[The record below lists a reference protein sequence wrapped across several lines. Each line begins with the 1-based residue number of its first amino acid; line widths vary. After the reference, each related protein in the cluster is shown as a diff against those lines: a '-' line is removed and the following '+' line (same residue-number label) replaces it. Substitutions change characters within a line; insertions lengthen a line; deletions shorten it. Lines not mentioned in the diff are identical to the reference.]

1 MAVTT
6 MRTLLE
12 TGVHFGHRTR
22 RWNPKMRPYIFT
34 ERNGVHIIDL
44 QKTLTALE
52 QAVKV
57 TRETVANGG
66 TILFV
71 GTKQQAQE
79 VIAHEAR
86 RCGMPYV
93 NQRWLGGTLTNW
105 RTIRRR
111 IDYLLELE
119 ERQARGDFERLTK
132 LEALKL
138 QREIARLNARLGG
151 IKQMQ
156 QLPNL
161 LYVVDVH
168 REATAVKEANIL
180 DIPVIAIVDT
190 NCDPDPIDYVIPGND
205 DAIRAIRLITGLIA
219 DAVLEGLALRKE
231 MAPEEEIPEETERY
245 LSAATLAR
253 IREGRFEEPE
263 EEWVPEEEYEAF
275 VPEDE
280 YPAKSEEE
288 SEEEFTEAFEE
299 DSEEGFTE
307 AFEEEFEEEEE

>member
-79 VIAHEAR
+79 VIAHEAQ

-111 IDYLLELE
+111 IDDLLELE

-132 LEALKL
+132 LEALRL

-151 IKQMQ
+151 IKQMR

-263 EEWVPEEEYEAF
+263 EEWAPEEEYETF
-275 VPEDE
+275 EPEEE
-280 YPAKSEEE
+280 YPAKY
-288 SEEEFTEAFEE
+288 EEEFKEE
-299 DSEEGFTE
+299 LKEE
-307 AFEEEFEEEEE
+307 FEEEFEEEEE

>member
-1 MAVTT
+1 

-22 RWNPKMRPYIFT
+22 RWNPKMGPYIFT

-79 VIAHEAR
+79 VIAHEAQ

-111 IDYLLELE
+111 IDDLLELE

-132 LEALKL
+132 LEALRL

-151 IKQMQ
+151 IKQMR

-263 EEWVPEEEYEAF
+263 EEWAPEEEYETF
-275 VPEDE
+275 EPEEE
-280 YPAKSEEE
+280 YPAKY
-288 SEEEFTEAFEE
+288 EEEFEE
-299 DSEEGFTE
+299 ELKEE
-307 AFEEEFEEEEE
+307 FEEEFEEEEE

>member
-66 TILFV
+66 IILFV

-79 VIAHEAR
+79 VIAHEAQ

-288 SEEEFTEAFEE
+288 FEEEFEE
-299 DSEEGFTE
+299 ELEE
-307 AFEEEFEEEEE
+307 FEEEFEEEE

>member
-34 ERNGVHIIDL
+34 ERNGVHVIDL

-79 VIAHEAR
+79 VIAHEAQ

-111 IDYLLELE
+111 IDDLLELE

-132 LEALKL
+132 LEALRL

-151 IKQMQ
+151 IKQMR

-263 EEWVPEEEYEAF
+263 EEWAPEEEYETF
-275 VPEDE
+275 EPEEE
-280 YPAKSEEE
+280 YPAKY
-288 SEEEFTEAFEE
+288 EEEFEE
-299 DSEEGFTE
+299 ELKEE
-307 AFEEEFEEEEE
+307 FEEEFEEEEE

>member
-79 VIAHEAR
+79 VIAHEAQ

-111 IDYLLELE
+111 IDDLLELE

-132 LEALKL
+132 LEALRV

-151 IKQMQ
+151 IKQMR

-263 EEWVPEEEYEAF
+263 EEWAPEEEYETF
-275 VPEDE
+275 EPEEE
-280 YPAKSEEE
+280 YPAKY
-288 SEEEFTEAFEE
+288 EEEFEE
-299 DSEEGFTE
+299 ELKEE
-307 AFEEEFEEEEE
+307 FEEEFEEEEE

>member
-44 QKTLTALE
+44 QKTLHALE
-52 QAVKV
+52 QAVQV

-79 VIAHEAR
+79 VIAHEAQ

-111 IDYLLELE
+111 IDYLIDLE
-119 ERQARGDFERLTK
+119 ERQARGEFEQLTK

-138 QREIARLNARLGG
+138 QREIARLNARLSG
-151 IKQMQ
+151 IKQMR

-161 LYVVDVH
+161 LYVVDVQ

-190 NCDPDPIDYVIPGND
+190 NCDPDPVDYVIPGND

-219 DAVLEGLALRKE
+219 DAALEGLALRKE
-231 MAPEEEIPEETERY
+231 MAPEEIPEETERY

-253 IREGRFEEPE
+253 IREGRFEEE
-263 EEWVPEEEYEAF
+263 EEWLPEEGEEYEAF
-275 VPEDE
+275 EPEE
-280 YPAKSEEE
+280 GYPAEK
-288 SEEEFTEAFEE
+288 
-299 DSEEGFTE
+299 EGE
-307 AFEEEFEEEEE
+307 FEEEFEEFAEEFEPEEEQ

>member
-52 QAVKV
+52 QAVRV
-57 TRETVANGG
+57 VRETVANGG

-79 VIAHEAR
+79 VIAHEAQ
-86 RCGMPYV
+86 RCSMPYV

-111 IDYLLELE
+111 IDYLIDLE
-119 ERQARGDFERLTK
+119 ERQARGEFEQLTK

-151 IKQMQ
+151 IKQMH

-168 REATAVKEANIL
+168 REATAVKEANIM

-190 NCDPDPIDYVIPGND
+190 NCDPDPVDYVIPGND
-205 DAIRAIRLITGLIA
+205 DAIRAIRLITGLMA
-219 DAVLEGLALRKE
+219 DAVMEGLALRKE
-231 MAPEEEIPEETERY
+231 LAPEAEIFEETERY

-253 IREGRFEEPE
+253 IREGRFDEEEWPPEEGEEYEALEPE
-263 EEWVPEEEYEAF
+263 EEYLAKGEEEFEYEEAFEEEYEEEYEA
-275 VPEDE
+275 
-280 YPAKSEEE
+280 
-288 SEEEFTEAFEE
+288 EE
-299 DSEEGFTE
+299 DAEED
-307 AFEEEFEEEEE
+307 

>member
-79 VIAHEAR
+79 VIAHEAQ

-111 IDYLLELE
+111 IDDLLELE

-132 LEALKL
+132 LEALRL

-151 IKQMQ
+151 IKQMR

-219 DAVLEGLALRKE
+219 DAVLEGMALRKE

-263 EEWVPEEEYEAF
+263 EEWAPEEEYETF
-275 VPEDE
+275 EPEEE
-280 YPAKSEEE
+280 YPAKY
-288 SEEEFTEAFEE
+288 
-299 DSEEGFTE
+299 
-307 AFEEEFEEEEE
+307 EEEFEEEFDEEEE

>member
-1 MAVTT
+1 LT
-6 MRTLLE
+6 
-12 TGVHFGHRTR
+12 F
-22 RWNPKMRPYIFT
+22 K
-34 ERNGVHIIDL
+34 
-44 QKTLTALE
+44 KTLTALE

-66 TILFV
+66 IILFV

-79 VIAHEAR
+79 VIAHEAQ

-151 IKQMQ
+151 IKQMR
-156 QLPNL
+156 QLPDL

-263 EEWVPEEEYEAF
+263 EEWVLEEEYEAF
-275 VPEDE
+275 APEDE
-280 YPAKSEEE
+280 YPAKYEEE
-288 SEEEFTEAFEE
+288 L
-299 DSEEGFTE
+299 
-307 AFEEEFEEEEE
+307 EEEFEEE

>member
-79 VIAHEAR
+79 VIAHEAQ

-111 IDYLLELE
+111 IDDLLELE

-151 IKQMQ
+151 IKQMR

-253 IREGRFEEPE
+253 IREGRFEEPG
-263 EEWVPEEEYEAF
+263 EEWAPEEEYETF
-275 VPEDE
+275 EPEEE
-280 YPAKSEEE
+280 YPAKYEEE
-288 SEEEFTEAFEE
+288 
-299 DSEEGFTE
+299 
-307 AFEEEFEEEEE
+307 FEEEFEEEEE